1 VTTDTGAGVERA
13 LSTCYTE
20 TDARFEFS
28 DELSRETYGYIYY
41 LRHGD
46 GYDVVGFGDGCSGGQ
61 TLASAWMRAVTPVH
75 GWAAP
80 GR

>member
-46 GYDVVGFGDGCSGGQ
+46 GYDVVGFGDANIIYS
-61 TLASAWMRAVTPVH
+61 LELDAPVVKH
-75 GWAAP
+75 WHRP
-80 GR
+80 G